1 MKACSLFDLLIK
13 KSRVDEEYNY
23 ASHICVAVSEW
34 IKGIFCTLHIY
45 VLIFFGII
53 VKTGLK
59 YALFRGPQPCKTGGR
74 TRPGRW
80 PQCLACDACSSPN
93 SPLSGV
99 SSTRLIWRSS
109 SVMNKLGAKY
119 V

>member
-45 VLIFFGII
+45 VLIFFGIL
-53 VKTGLK
+53 V
-59 YALFRGPQPCKTGGR
+59 
-74 TRPGRW
+74 
-80 PQCLACDACSSPN
+80 
-93 SPLSGV
+93 
-99 SSTRLIWRSS
+99 
-109 SVMNKLGAKY
+109 
-119 V
+119 